1 MSSSQC
7 WQRKPLNLAFL
18 ILIIT
23 ILSHDRGCYGADT
36 ILATKKSLP
45 LRITK
50 PQPTPEQ
57 QQTKLAT
64 KLTSTLP
71 PTTNAVSSSSTD
83 GDDEDGRIASLISS
97 TTEGSLNDGTTAAG
111 GGSLVPE
118 ICLNGL
124 QLTIS
129 NPEEDPIIQ
138 RQHEFV
144 QIIEGDVMLS
154 VLTKDPDSVLFVI
167 NRINQ
172 ANLIKADFEIG
183 IRAIKIENE
192 ASTENLLLQE
202 VQYLQQ
208 CTQYSMG
215 IFMDFDLYKHLES
228 TIKDLEYNIWPIAGT
243 RGHIF
248 PKVAHLLHQMPWGE
262 KIASVEIV
270 TENLEM
276 YNDFM
281 EAARQEH
288 MCLMHFKSDE
298 NVYILFG
305 NKMAN
310 HFKENGT
317 IFSVPT
323 ERTDEEFLAE
333 LPNRAFVLMENEI
346 ELRTTDQLDP
356 TPTSLDESL
365 IGKSVVP
372 SRILAF
378 ASPIVDLMHWLR
390 GSLAKHCKREEQ
402 LYVLESCFNFL
413 NFIEDWR
420 TSEYRQSHETGELL
434 GLLLM
439 RKLASSMNFQ
449 MYQKK
454 LQTLDIITGESRME
468 LREIASQ
475 NFVTNVTTY
484 YHYNRDNH
492 TSLELKTKFGQVF
505 NCQYSAGNNRRY
517 PFLFDGESVM
527 FWRIKMDTWVATG
540 LTAAILGLIATLA
553 ILVFIVVRISVG
565 DVFEGNPATSIL
577 LLLSLI
583 LVFCSFVPF
592 SMEYVGEQRNSHV
605 TFEDA
610 QTLNTLCA
618 VRVFVMTLVY
628 CFVFSLLLCRAIM
641 LASIG
646 SEGGFLSH
654 VNGYIQAVICAF
666 SVCVQ
671 VGMSVQLLVVMHVA
685 SEAVS
690 CENIYYGRWLWGLLS
705 YDLLL
710 LCCVAGLIPSIYRS
724 QRNYREGI
732 LIVIGAVLILIIWAA
747 WIGLSLFGDEWRDAA
762 IPLGLQASG
771 WAVLVGILIPRS
783 FLIVRGIERSDI
795 AQALP
800 SLTSLAFAQNNQ
812 YSSEQSVYECVNPA
826 MRHCS
831 QEEMNHQSPSE
842 IPTLPL
848 RGGGPRRQ
856 QFFAN
861 LRQANA
867 NINPPRPPPARPH
880 HSPSRSSV
888 SSLPPSPDNSKITR
902 F

>member
-1 MSSSQC
+1 
-7 WQRKPLNLAFL
+7 
-18 ILIIT
+18 
-23 ILSHDRGCYGADT
+23 
-36 ILATKKSLP
+36 
-45 LRITK
+45 
-50 PQPTPEQ
+50 
-57 QQTKLAT
+57 
-64 KLTSTLP
+64 
-71 PTTNAVSSSSTD
+71 
-83 GDDEDGRIASLISS
+83 
-97 TTEGSLNDGTTAAG
+97 
-111 GGSLVPE
+111 
-118 ICLNGL
+118 
-124 QLTIS
+124 
-129 NPEEDPIIQ
+129 
-138 RQHEFV
+138 
-144 QIIEGDVMLS
+144 
-154 VLTKDPDSVLFVI
+154 
-167 NRINQ
+167 
-172 ANLIKADFEIG
+172 
-183 IRAIKIENE
+183 
-192 ASTENLLLQE
+192 
-202 VQYLQQ
+202 
-208 CTQYSMG
+208 
-215 IFMDFDLYKHLES
+215 MDFDLYKQLES
-228 TIKDLEYNIWPIAGT
+228 VIKDLEYNIWPIPST
-243 RGHIF
+243 RAHLF

-262 KIASVEIV
+262 KIASVEIA
-270 TENLEM
+270 TETLEM

-288 MCLMHFKSDE
+288 MCLMHFKSED

-305 NKMAN
+305 NKVAS

-317 IFSVPT
+317 IFAVPT
-323 ERTDEEFLAE
+323 DRTDDEFLAGEIQIYNSTMYDFDAILLPPVE
-333 LPNRAFVLMENEI
+333 LPNRAFILMENEI
-346 ELRTTDQLDP
+346 DLGTTVELDP
-356 TPTSLDESL
+356 SPTTLDEVL

-372 SRILAF
+372 SRVLSF
-378 ASPIVDLMHWLR
+378 AGSVIDLMNWLR
-390 GSLAKHCKREEQ
+390 GSLAKHCKRDEQ

-420 TSEYRQSHETGELL
+420 TSEFRQLHEIPEILSLL
-434 GLLLM
+434 AM
-439 RKLASSMNFQ
+439 RKLGTAMNFQ

-454 LQTLDIITGESRME
+454 VLTLDKITGESRTE

-484 YHYNRDNH
+484 YHYNRDNG

-505 NCQYSAGNNRRY
+505 NCQYSAGGNRRY

-553 ILVFIVVRISVG
+553 ILVFIVVRISLG

-592 SMEYVGEQRNSHV
+592 SIEYVGEQRNSHV

-618 VRVFVMTLVY
+618 VRVFIMTLVY
-628 CFVFSLLLCRAIM
+628 CFVFSLLLCRAVM

-666 SVCVQ
+666 SVIVQ

-690 CENIYYGRWLWGLLS
+690 CENIYYGRWLWGLVA
-705 YDLLL
+705 YDFVL
-710 LCCVAGLIPSIYRS
+710 LCCVGALIPSIYRS

-732 LIVIGAVLILIIWAA
+732 LIVIGAVLIMVIWVA
-747 WIGLSLFGDEWRDAA
+747 WIVLSLFGDEWRDAA

-771 WAVLVGILIPRS
+771 WAVLVGILIPRT

-812 YSSEQSVYECVNPA
+812 YSSEQVGLSFYED
-826 MRHCS
+826 
-831 QEEMNHQSPSE
+831 
-842 IPTLPL
+842 L
-848 RGGGPRRQ
+848 
-856 QFFAN
+856 
-861 LRQANA
+861 
-867 NINPPRPPPARPH
+867 
-880 HSPSRSSV
+880 
-888 SSLPPSPDNSKITR
+888 K
-902 F
+902 